1 MKTLKQTLLFV
12 YLDPRYIF
20 LLYFS
25 SRNQPTAFNKMP
37 VEQHTS
43 LFCSCASASL
53 VPLIGFILQPRIP
66 SLPQYSLL
74 LKPSFSLQISLLFC
88 VCKAAWQAK
97 RKPAE
102 QYRLYFTSFGVIIKW
117 CNYLNRSAVETIT
130 RQWIY
135 YISHTNLLIEQI
147 AQG

>member
-1 MKTLKQTLLFV
+1 MKIPKQALLLV

-25 SRNQPTAFNKMP
+25 SRNQPAAFNKKS

-43 LFCSCASASL
+43 LFRSCASALL
-53 VPLIGFILQPRIP
+53 VPLIGFIPQPWIP

-74 LKPSFSLQISLLFC
+74 LKYSFSLQITLLFC
-88 VCKAAWQAK
+88 VCEAAGQAK
-97 RKPAE
+97 SKPAE

-117 CNYLNRSAVETIT
+117 CNYLNRSAVETIIK
-130 RQWIY
+130 QWIY
-135 YISHTNLLIEQI
+135 YISPTNLLIERI
-147 AQG
+147 GQG